1 MGALPARRYDW
12 LAMTI
17 SFSRVI
23 RPLYIW
29 AYDRLYHELAW
40 GYDLVSWFVS
50 LGRWDSWRRAALR
63 FVRGERVLEV
73 GFGTGELL
81 PLLAVKAERAVG
93 LEASAAMH
101 RVTTRKLTRRHVKV
115 LRAQGTAQRLPFAD
129 TSIDSIVC
137 TFPAGF
143 ILDPAAHVEFARVLR
158 PGGRLIVVDVR
169 LNSAN
174 PFFRLLFQLVFPPVK
189 EAGERYHRASAA
201 TTLIPTVHLLGDGPV
216 QTVVTVSE
224 KGG

>member
-1 MGALPARRYDW
+1 
-12 LAMTI
+12 MT
-17 SFSRVI
+17 SLSRVI
-23 RPLYIW
+23 RPLYLW

-50 LGRWDSWRRAALR
+50 LGQWDSWRRAALH

-81 PLLAVKAERAVG
+81 PLLAVKAERAMG

-101 RVTTRKLTRRHVKV
+101 RITTRKLNRRHVKV
-115 LRAQGTAQRLPFAD
+115 LRVQGIAQHLPFTD
-129 TSIDSIVC
+129 ESIDSIVC

-143 ILDPAAHVEFARVLR
+143 ILDPAAHREFARLLR
-158 PGGRLIVVDVR
+158 PGGRLIVVDVQ

-174 PFFRLLFQLVFPPVK
+174 PIFRIFFQIVFPPVE
-189 EAGERYHRASAA
+189 EARARYQSASAA
-201 TTLIPTVHLLGDGPV
+201 AGLISTVHILGDGPV

-224 KGG
+224 KAA